1 MLQFFNKVLNSLQI
15 SQRLY
20 IFKSEYIG
28 GLLNNLNKD
37 VSFCRQQKAGIISP
51 ESIFKSFCT
60 LYNENKIIMLREII

>member
-1 MLQFFNKVLNSLQI
+1 MLQFFNKTLNSLQI

-28 GLLNNLNKD
+28 GLLNNLNKGI
-37 VSFCRQQKAGIISP
+37 SFCCQQTTGISP
-51 ESIFKSFCT
+51 ESILKSFYT